1 MVQSFFPWQ
10 IFVVVNE
17 PQFVREDI
25 QTMNR
30 LLIIILTLD
39 FVPNV
44 VATTLCS
51 LKVQFDVY
59 PFLHMWLNP
68 AGEFSI
74 YKIDDL
80 IIPARLLQILEL

>member
-1 MVQSFFPWQ
+1 MVQRFFPWQ

-30 LLIIILTLD
+30 LLIILTLD

-44 VATTLCS
+44 IATTLCS
-51 LKVQFDVY
+51 LKVQFNVY
-59 PFLHMWLNP
+59 PFLHMWLNHV
-68 AGEFSI
+68 GEFSI